1 MDEGRYDLSSLTLPC
16 PLGGRQMV
24 PSPLTSAAGMSNA
37 GHTIRLP
44 LHVGMST
51 GAAEAGPA
59 ITASAANTGTT
70 RAKSFCRGDLTSS
83 SLQLLDPIGSDHWK
97 LAAEPSRVS
106 HVASREISGFASP
119 PHGEPAAAPPEWRA
133 RRPTCGV
140 SGQLA
145 RLTCPSTWASGV
157 REWVG
162 APCGAYQLPLGGQP
176 PWPVTVQLRVATPP
190 ADLVITNAW
199 LLPPLVAFEVAVTV

>member
-119 PHGEPAAAPPEWRA
+119 PHGGFALDSAGRVSPSHRA
-133 RRPTCGV
+133 GV
-140 SGQLA
+140 SGLA
-145 RLTCPSTWASGV
+145 TAWTECVTRSGALTSCRWAGSH
-157 REWVG
+157 R
-162 APCGAYQLPLGGQP
+162 
-176 PWPVTVQLRVATPP
+176 RR
-190 ADLVITNAW
+190 
-199 LLPPLVAFEVAVTV
+199 